1 MFQSF
6 LKEYGLIW
14 VGDSGG
20 SDSTGS
26 ESGQRHSVV
35 SIQTELFS
43 VLKHANCWCH
53 LRTDPSTSNFG
64 VNFDLVLHR
73 IRELNVLAGEGESFV
88 QLTATGA
95 QLVPKQPVRLSLYRD
110 GIVMFDGP
118 FRSYQ
123 EHSTQVS
130 VMQRDATPPLHTAA
144 SNLCSSHLQQF
155 VQDLMDGYFPSELQS
170 RFPDGIPFE
179 VLRPCEEKIVAKC
192 AILQLHSFLSRFTTE
207 ETRSSP
213 PGLQFLVRDRLE
225 ILQTSHQ
232 PLKPTL
238 HFLSLSPSI

>member
-1 MFQSF
+1 M
-6 LKEYGLIW
+6 L
-14 VGDSGG
+14 
-20 SDSTGS
+20 T
-26 ESGQRHSVV
+26 
-35 SIQTELFS
+35 
-43 VLKHANCWCH
+43 CWCH
-53 LRTDPSTSNFG
+53 PRTDPSASNFG

-130 VMQRDATPPLHTAA
+130 VMQREATPLLHTAA

-179 VLRPCEEKIVAKC
+179 VLRLCEEKIVAKC

-213 PGLQFLVRDRLE
+213 PGLHFLVRDRLE

-232 PLKPTL
+232 P
-238 HFLSLSPSI
+238 FIFSLSPSIWVQLRGWEQIRSWTGYQRFS